1 MSLQTNKT
9 ITKSFFFYPSD
20 DALLGLNPVFCHM
33 RRGPC
38 VHGKT
43 RQLRRR
49 RWGEK
54 SILRRSLLNGQ
65 WLRLLSWHN
74 RYCGE
79 ADYICNDDPLHSHV
93 LRIRGLRPIF
103 THVTLFFLSMCKRC
117 KYTMHR
123 ACLIQFFQWCCL
135 HWKHECNEWKGLG
148 IHVFILLE
156 NIFYV
161 VHHLYLWTFL
171 YLPLS

>member
-1 MSLQTNKT
+1 
-9 ITKSFFFYPSD
+9 
-20 DALLGLNPVFCHM
+20 M

-103 THVTLFFLSMCKRC
+103 THVTLFLLVSLCKRSIYHASGVSDSILSVMLFTLKAWMQWMKRSWNTC
-117 KYTMHR
+117 IHPFRKHFICRPSFVFLKLFIFT
-123 ACLIQFFQWCCL
+123 FFD
-135 HWKHECNEWKGLG
+135 
-148 IHVFILLE
+148 
-156 NIFYV
+156 IFR
-161 VHHLYLWTFL
+161 F
-171 YLPLS
+171 SKNFC

>member
-1 MSLQTNKT
+1 
-9 ITKSFFFYPSD
+9 
-20 DALLGLNPVFCHM
+20 M

-103 THVTLFFLSMCKRC
+103 THVTLFLLSMCKRSIPC
-117 KYTMHR
+117 IGRVWFNSFSDVVYIESMNAMNEKVLEYIYSSF
-123 ACLIQFFQWCCL
+123 L
-135 HWKHECNEWKGLG
+135 KHFLCRPSFVSLNPF
-148 IHVFILLE
+148 IFILFSRPVL
-156 NIFYV
+156 ISTDFC
-161 VHHLYLWTFL
+161 W
-171 YLPLS
+171 YLPGSNVSNKIAINSR